1 MERLGSE
8 PTEGKDVINPIKV
21 GGSLVSPVQPEPS
34 IILSSKSGLGPRGS
48 TPRRMRGATR
58 PIMDAVA
65 QTRPCGAGLDG
76 QVGRHVSAACSA
88 NGPVGRYV
96 AEDHSRN
103 ALLLDDRPAE
113 DKIIADGYG
122 VVRLDA
128 MYDDFVI
135 VGPIFDPAGTLG
147 LNDTSKAFAQIAA
160 TGALSAIRGDDSS
173 TDRLELRLWRSTGA
187 EPDKQAAWYRD
198 VAQGLKEKL
207 NLAAA
212 MNAYT
217 LTDRATWANFKK
229 PPKFLKS

>member
-1 MERLGSE
+1 M
-8 PTEGKDVINPIKV
+8 
-21 GGSLVSPVQPEPS
+21 
-34 IILSSKSGLGPRGS
+34 
-48 TPRRMRGATR
+48 
-58 PIMDAVA
+58 
-65 QTRPCGAGLDG
+65 
-76 QVGRHVSAACSA
+76 GRHVSAACSA

-135 VGPIFDPAGTLG
+135 VGPSFDPAGTRG

-160 TGALSAIRGDDSS
+160 TGALFAIRGDDSS
-173 TDRLELRLWRSTGA
+173 TDRLELRLWRSAGA

-198 VAQGLKEKL
+198 VAQGLEEKL

-217 LTDRATWANFKK
+217 LTDRATWANFKNRRILEILTEGDSALFDTFGNH
-229 PPKFLKS
+229 PYKSRLLHAGKIRLRADLARMAHE

>member
-1 MERLGSE
+1 
-8 PTEGKDVINPIKV
+8 
-21 GGSLVSPVQPEPS
+21 
-34 IILSSKSGLGPRGS
+34 
-48 TPRRMRGATR
+48 
-58 PIMDAVA
+58 
-65 QTRPCGAGLDG
+65 
-76 QVGRHVSAACSA
+76 VSAACSA

-122 VVRLDA
+122 VVRFDA

-135 VGPIFDPAGTLG
+135 VGPSSDPAGIRG
-147 LNDTSKAFAQIAA
+147 FNDAGKAFAQIAA
-160 TGALSAIRGDDSS
+160 TGALFASRGDDSG
-173 TDRLELRLWRSTGA
+173 TNRLELRIWKSAGA

-198 VAQGLKEKL
+198 VTQRMEETL

-217 LTDRATWANFKK
+217 ITDRATWANFKK
-229 PPKFLKS
+229 RQILEILTEGDSALFDTFGNHPYKSRLLHARGSGTNGSRITTAARRLRHIKSTVSKFSFRRISRQRTNDVSERIAKIRP

>member
-1 MERLGSE
+1 M
-8 PTEGKDVINPIKV
+8 
-21 GGSLVSPVQPEPS
+21 
-34 IILSSKSGLGPRGS
+34 
-48 TPRRMRGATR
+48 
-58 PIMDAVA
+58 
-65 QTRPCGAGLDG
+65 
-76 QVGRHVSAACSA
+76 SAACSA

-122 VVRLDA
+122 FVRLDA
-128 MYDDFVI
+128 MYHDFVI